1 MVGMSND
8 DVAKQLALPS
18 ASDITAYHEL
28 AVQLSPGMPQLRAL
42 HLLESAVARMETAL
56 VYAAAADAV
65 DAAALLCCAIVKNHP
80 FMDGNKR
87 AGYSA
92 LAVVL
97 WANGLRLEAGD
108 MELFQRLYRVADTS
122 EPWEEFAAWIRDRV
136 EPDTTFIAPAPA
148 SPP

>member
-1 MVGMSND
+1 MSND
-8 DVAKQLALPS
+8 DVAKQLALPL
-18 ASDITAYHEL
+18 ASDIAAYHEL

-42 HLLESAVARMETAL
+42 HLLESAVARTETAL
-56 VYAAAADAV
+56 AYAAAADAV
-65 DAAALLCCAIVKNHP
+65 DAAALLCWRSNHP

-97 WANGLRLEAGD
+97 WANGSGSKQAIWSCSKGCII
-108 MELFQRLYRVADTS
+108 ADTS

-136 EPDTTFIAPAPA
+136 EPDATFTAPDPA
-148 SPP
+148 SPS